1 VPARSRRR
9 GPGEQRQA
17 IDRLTKRFGKYA
29 LVVGVAKRA
38 QELKERIDS
47 AVEPSSGGLV
57 NRAVREIGRG
67 EVKIRGEEPEEEPD

>member
-1 VPARSRRR
+1 MA
-9 GPGEQRQA
+9 
-17 IDRLTKRFGKYA
+17 T
-29 LVVGVAKRA
+29 AKSPT
-38 QELKERIDS
+38 QKMMY